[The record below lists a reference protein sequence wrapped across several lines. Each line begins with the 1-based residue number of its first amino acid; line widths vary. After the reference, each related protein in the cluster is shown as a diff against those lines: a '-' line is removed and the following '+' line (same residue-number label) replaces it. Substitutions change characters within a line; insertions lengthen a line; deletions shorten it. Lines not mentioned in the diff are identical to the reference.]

1 MAESPVPAALQAAY
15 RATTY
20 RVWLPEGAVDLREGE
35 ACPALAAYVAARG
48 GRAWMV
54 VTASNPASEPL
65 GEAANLA
72 RQRAL
77 AGLLHSLGLPAL
89 AAENLADDGQWPA
102 EAGFFVTAPVLD
114 RELALALGRHMG
126 QNAVLFGVAQGDAG
140 TPDTTPE
147 LLWCREVAPPG
158 AAG

>member
-1 MAESPVPAALQAAY
+1 MVESPLPAALQAAY

-20 RVWLPEGAVDLREGE
+20 RVWLPEGAVDLRVGE

-126 QNAVLFGVAQGDAG
+126 QNAVLFGTPQGNAG

-147 LLWCREVAPPG
+147 LLWCRDETPP
-158 AAG
+158 ATAG

>member
-1 MAESPVPAALQAAY
+1 MAESPIPAALQAAY

-20 RVWLPEGAVDLREGE
+20 RVWLPDGAVDLRVGE
-35 ACPALAAYVAARG
+35 ASPALAAYVAARG

-114 RELALALGRHMG
+114 RELALALGHHMG

-140 TPDTTPE
+140 TPDTIPE
-147 LLWCREVAPPG
+147 LLWCRDETPPE

>member
-1 MAESPVPAALQAAY
+1 
-15 RATTY
+15 
-20 RVWLPEGAVDLREGE
+20 
-35 ACPALAAYVAARG
+35 
-48 GRAWMV
+48 MV

-114 RELALALGRHMG
+114 RELALALGCHMG

>member
-20 RVWLPEGAVDLREGE
+20 RVWLPEGAVDLRVGE

-72 RQRAL
+72 RQR
-77 AGLLHSLGLPAL
+77 AL

-147 LLWCREVAPPG
+147 LLWCRDVTPPG
-158 AAG
+158 AAD

>member
-1 MAESPVPAALQAAY
+1 MAESAVLPALRAAY

-20 RVWLPEGAVDLREGE
+20 RVWLPEGAVDLRVGE
-35 ACPALAAYVAARG
+35 ASSVLAAYVAARG

-54 VTASNPASEPL
+54 VTACNPASEPL
-65 GEAANLA
+65 EEAINMA
-72 RQRAL
+72 RQQAL

-102 EAGFFVTAPVLD
+102 EAGFFVTAPLLD
-114 RELALALGRHMG
+114 RELALALGRRMG
-126 QNAVLFGVAQGDAG
+126 QNAVLFGVSQEDAG

-147 LLWCREVAPPG
+147 LLWCREAAPPG

>member
-1 MAESPVPAALQAAY
+1 MAESPVPAALQAVY

-20 RVWLPEGAVDLREGE
+20 RVWLPEGAVDLRVGE

-54 VTASNPASEPL
+54 VTASNPASEVL
-65 GEAANLA
+65 SEAANLA

-77 AGLLHSLGLPAL
+77 AGLLQGLGLPAL
-89 AAENLADDGQWPA
+89 ATENLADDGQWPA

-126 QNAVLFGVAQGDAG
+126 QNAVLFGTPQGNAG

-147 LLWCREVAPPG
+147 LLWCRDVTPPG
-158 AAG
+158 AAD